1 MCRERESARRDK
13 NFCLLGLNDRQQVKK
28 KHLFQIS
35 AKKDLGKMEMNAT
48 DMLYEKMACDLAYG
62 DMMASYGPAPIS
74 ERSGG
79 GAEFV
84 GYDQHHV
91 SFEQGATRHGTRY
104 SDTSPLPTDIA
115 SRSPS
120 DLIQRVQYGRADLIK
135 AHSGPDDRAKAQM
148 GFGDVAKSKD
158 GGHFIQQGKEGGQL
172 GQVRKGKEKP
182 LCDICGQVL
191 DCFAIF
197 IVTV

>member
-1 MCRERESARRDK
+1 
-13 NFCLLGLNDRQQVKK
+13 
-28 KHLFQIS
+28 
-35 AKKDLGKMEMNAT
+35 MEMNAT
-48 DMLYEKMACDLAYG
+48 DDMFFEKMSRDLAYG

-91 SFEQGATRHGTRY
+91 SFEQGATRHDTRY
-104 SDTSPLPTDIA
+104 SETGTSPLPTDIA
-115 SRSPS
+115 PRSPS
-120 DLIQRVQYGRADLIK
+120 DLTQRVHYGRAELTK

-148 GFGDVAKSKD
+148 GFSDVAKSKD
-158 GGHFIQQGKEGGQL
+158 GGHFIQQAKEGGQL

-197 IVTV
+197 NVTV

>member
-48 DMLYEKMACDLAYG
+48 EMLYEKMACDLAYG
-62 DMMASYGPAPIS
+62 DMMASYGPAPIT
-74 ERSGG
+74 ERFG
-79 GAEFV
+79 F
-84 GYDQHHV
+84 DQHHGVNNV
-91 SFEQGATRHGTRY
+91 SFEQGATRHDTRY
-104 SDTSPLPTDIA
+104 SETGTSPLPTDIA
-115 SRSPS
+115 PRSPS
-120 DLIQRVQYGRADLIK
+120 DLTQRVHYGLGELTK

-197 IVTV
+197 NVTV